1 MIQKIPRY
9 LLTFHSTSGAI
20 AVERFCKKHKIPGRL
35 IPVPREIS
43 ASCGLSWAVEAE
55 QEKCLTQVELEFA
68 EVKGKKRDNETI
80 LLADFIG
87 VKSFKA
93 KGKRLSDY
101 AIENII
107 ELEPLPYQR
116 LFLHIF

>member
-55 QEKCLTQVELEFA
+55 QEKCLTQVELEF
-68 EVKGKKRDNETI
+68 EDEIEGKWLLLI
-80 LLADFIG
+80 LIYLKPNLIDHLSALLE
-87 VKSFKA
+87 KS
-93 KGKRLSDY
+93 
-101 AIENII
+101 N
-107 ELEPLPYQR
+107 QT
-116 LFLHIF
+116 